1 MVSVIGVLNQHSMEA
16 QWRFFQLPLW
26 MKVIMDGKKA
36 SKGIQADFLMV
47 FQLNI
52 ENKENIWARK
62 QPMKTM
68 FLKNSYLY
76 GK

>member
-1 MVSVIGVLNQHSMEA
+1 
-16 QWRFFQLPLW
+16 
-26 MKVIMDGKKA
+26 MKVLMEEKKA